1 MEPSTDTTLTVSGLT
16 ALIKEKLEGAFP
28 PLWVSGELSN
38 LSRPSSGHLYFTL
51 KDDSAELRCAMFK
64 GMNRF
69 LRFQPEDG
77 MQVILNGK
85 LTVYEQRGTYQLI
98 AKRMEPAGLGTLYLA
113 FEALKKSLSEKGWF
127 EPEIKK
133 PIPHY
138 PQSIGIVTSK
148 TGAAIQDILTILSR
162 RAPYAGIIV
171 KHTTVQ
177 GTGSA
182 EQIAEA
188 VHALDKSGF
197 ANVIIV
203 GRGGGSLEDLWAFN
217 EEAVAAAVFECETPV
232 ISAVGHE
239 TDMTICDMAADFRA
253 PTPSAAAEIAAR
265 PAEEI
270 MFEINSYNA
279 GLSRVMEN
287 SLRNAWQELD
297 SAENRHLHLSP
308 NNQINRK
315 LQWVDSYYHQL
326 RQMSQGWLKLH
337 ASNLSGRLHEL
348 HALNPEGI
356 LDRGYAIATKLPDK
370 TVLKD
375 PEELTQDDIFEL
387 QLSKGKMTAR
397 KTVKKN
403 R

>member
-1 MEPSTDTTLTVSGLT
+1 MLIGHHGRKIQSIFEYCGGI
-16 ALIKEKLEGAFP
+16 ALLLVDFNHWI
-28 PLWVSGELSN
+28 N
-38 LSRPSSGHLYFTL
+38 
-51 KDDSAELRCAMFK
+51 
-64 GMNRF
+64 
-69 LRFQPEDG
+69 
-77 MQVILNGK
+77 
-85 LTVYEQRGTYQLI
+85 
-98 AKRMEPAGLGTLYLA
+98 
-113 FEALKKSLSEKGWF
+113 KSLIQRDVRFG
-127 EPEIKK
+127 IKALYAQ
-133 PIPHY
+133 ISRIGI
-138 PQSIGIVTSK
+138 QSIGIVTSK
-148 TGAAIQDILTILSR
+148 TGAAIQDILKILSR

-171 KHTTVQ
+171 KHTAVQ

-297 SAENRHLHLSP
+297 SAENRHWHLSP

-337 ASNLSGRLHEL
+337 ASNLSGRRHEL